1 MNKYQQLFKQL
12 QQEKVN
18 SPSDVNDHIMVF
30 DGLNTFIRAFGATP
44 STNEDGDHI
53 GGITGF
59 LFSIGKAVR
68 DFKPSRCVI
77 VFDGRGGSARRK
89 KISGDYKA
97 NRANKTRLRRHD
109 HQNFATIEDEQEAMR
124 YQFSRLVSYLDN
136 LPVTFL
142 AIDGIEADDTIA
154 YIAQM
159 YKDIS
164 KKITIVSTDRDFY
177 QLISPTLQVWS
188 PIKKKMYD
196 EAALIEEFGVHP
208 NNYVVYRTFTGDNS
222 DNIAGVDGFG
232 PKTILKTFPELAE
245 ETEFTLEDLQKKCTD
260 KIPLKE
266 GKSFQKVLDSYDII
280 ETNYRLMNIKLLNIP
295 AQNAST
301 IRGIMHQEIPTLNK
315 MEFQRLFMEDKM
327 WTTMKNLPDWLNST
341 WLSLNAFAMQT
352 HKK

>member
-18 SPSDVNDHIMVF
+18 APSNVNDHIMVF

-59 LFSIGKAVR
+59 LFSIGKAIR

-89 KISGDYKA
+89 KIYGDYKG

-142 AIDGIEADDTIA
+142 SIDGIEADDTIA

-159 YKDIS
+159 YETIS
-164 KKITIVSTDRDFY
+164 KNVTIVSTDRDFY
-177 QLISPTLQVWS
+177 QLISPVLQVWS

-196 EAALIEEFGVHP
+196 TETLIEEFGVHP

-222 DNIAGVDGFG
+222 DNIPGVDGFG

-245 ETEFTLEDLQKKCTD
+245 ERDFTLEDLQNKCND
-260 KIPLKE
+260 KILLKE
-266 GKSFQKVLDSYDII
+266 GKGFQKVLDSYDII
-280 ETNYRLMNIKLLNIP
+280 DKNYQLMNIKLLNIP

-301 IRGIMHQEIPTLNK
+301 IRGIMQQEIPALNK
-315 MEFQRLFMEDKM
+315 IEFQRLFMEDKM
-327 WTTMKNLPDWLNST
+327 WTTMKNLPEWLNST

>member
-12 QQEKVN
+12 QLEKEQ

-44 STNEDGDHI
+44 STNEDGEHI

-59 LFSIGKAVR
+59 LYSIGKAVR

-89 KISGDYKA
+89 KIYGDYKG

-109 HQNFATIEDEQEAMR
+109 HQQFPSLEDEQEAMR
-124 YQFSRLVSYLDN
+124 WQFSRLVSYLDN

-159 YKDIS
+159 YEPIS

-177 QLISPTLQVWS
+177 QLISPQLQVWS

-196 EAALIEEFGVHP
+196 EKALIEEFGVHP

-222 DNIAGVDGFG
+222 DNIPGVAGIG
-232 PKTILKTFPELAE
+232 PKTILKAFPELE
-245 ETEFTLEDLQKKCTD
+245 QSQEFTLDDLVNKCNG
-260 KIPLKE
+260 KIALNETKNY
-266 GKSFQKVLDSYDII
+266 QKVLDNLDTIDK
-280 ETNYRLMNIKLLNIP
+280 NYRLMNIKLLNIP

-301 IRGIMHQEIPTLNK
+301 IRGILQQPIPDLNK
-315 MEFQRLFMEDKM
+315 MEFQRMFMEDKM
-327 WTTMKNLPDWLNST
+327 WASMKNLPEWLNNT
-341 WLSLNAFAMQT
+341 WLSLSAFAKQT
-352 HKK
+352 HK

>member
-18 SPSDVNDHIMVF
+18 APSNVNDHIMVF

-59 LFSIGKAVR
+59 LFSIGKAIR

-89 KISGDYKA
+89 KIYGDYKG

-142 AIDGIEADDTIA
+142 SIDGIEADDTIA

-159 YKDIS
+159 YESIS
-164 KKITIVSTDRDFY
+164 KKVTIVSTDRDFY
-177 QLISPTLQVWS
+177 QLISPVLQVWS

-196 EAALIEEFGVHP
+196 TETLIEEFGVHP

-222 DNIAGVDGFG
+222 DNIPGVDGFG

-245 ETEFTLEDLQKKCTD
+245 EREFTLEDLQNKCND
-260 KIPLKE
+260 KILLKE
-266 GKSFQKVLDSYDII
+266 GKGFQKVLDSYDII
-280 ETNYRLMNIKLLNIP
+280 DKNYQLMNIKLLNIP

-301 IRGIMHQEIPTLNK
+301 IRGIMQQEIPALNK
-315 MEFQRLFMEDKM
+315 IEFQRLFMEDKM
-327 WTTMKNLPDWLNST
+327 WTTMKNLPEWLNST